1 MLHTNRKGSRKLQLS
16 TSSYFC
22 FVVIKYWY
30 IHVVPLNYQRSTI
43 SLYRDLIKCFV
54 GNSLTIFL
62 NSCMITW
69 IIIMD
74 IINYKTFIVPRYLC
88 DVLNQMNDVY
98 TGNEFSQAIIVQF
111 LLSLMKI
118 IIFQIVLTTF
128 IFHIVIFL
136 FTG

>member
-1 MLHTNRKGSRKLQLS
+1 M
-16 TSSYFC
+16 
-22 FVVIKYWY
+22 
-30 IHVVPLNYQRSTI
+30 
-43 SLYRDLIKCFV
+43 
-54 GNSLTIFL
+54 
-62 NSCMITW
+62 
-69 IIIMD
+69 MD